1 MKWGD
6 TQNLLSVIIGLNI
19 AYYAF
24 KEIRAPHINTFVE
37 RVRELYDDYTK
48 VGDDIRLASDHIP
61 EHATFQLELTK
72 ILLPILQYKMDVDMF
87 LYDTTSRRF
96 ENLFGIP
103 AMIVAVVGTLLLIIS
118 TVKFDDPLSLWAFY
132 LIVLIGFAPIVVMLI
147 LNYGLLW
154 HMKTKFGPD
163 YDRYWKFVHLDMGGK
178 LRPYAEIISRARHN
192 RDHPDRRIPITD

>member
-1 MKWGD
+1 MAASATFALKAGVWFRRGR
-6 TQNLLSVIIGLNI
+6 LLMVSPDSAGTACPLSGRNSTYRPVQIS
-19 AYYAF
+19 
-24 KEIRAPHINTFVE
+24 RT
-37 RVRELYDDYTK
+37 
-48 VGDDIRLASDHIP
+48 SS
-61 EHATFQLELTK
+61 HATFQLELTK

-192 RDHPDRRIPITD
+192 RDHPDRRIPIT